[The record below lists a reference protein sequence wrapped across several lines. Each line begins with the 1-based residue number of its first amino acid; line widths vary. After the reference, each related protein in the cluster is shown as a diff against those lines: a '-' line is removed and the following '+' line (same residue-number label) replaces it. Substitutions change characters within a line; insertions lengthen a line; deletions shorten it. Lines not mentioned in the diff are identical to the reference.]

1 MTGTDGTPAPS
12 PSPHHD
18 PDDLDAAPFGAA
30 GIIAGLLLVV
40 CVSALTLGVW
50 SVGRTDGNGG
60 TASGAASNVAVSLAD
75 FKIEPGGLTVASGGV
90 LAVKNI
96 GAVPHNL
103 EVEGADLVTKD
114 LNAGESDDLSLSG
127 LAPGS
132 YTVFCAIPGHREM
145 GMETTLQITSG
156 GGSSAA
162 ASPGEGSDSGTHEM
176 TAEEMDEL
184 MAKAVK
190 AFPAKTEGQGALPL
204 APKVLPD
211 GTKRFDLTAKKVK
224 WEVEPG
230 KFVDALTYNGVVPGP
245 TIHVNP
251 GDKVEI
257 ALHNELTES
266 TVVHWH
272 GITVPNEMDG
282 VPDVTQHPI
291 KPGET
296 FVYKFTAQNSPA
308 VGMYHSH
315 HNAAKQVSDGMLGP
329 ILIGE
334 LPIPV
339 GTLSKTGYTVP
350 EGIKISQEIPM
361 VLNDAGTIGLT
372 LNGKSFPATAPIN
385 TKKGDWI
392 LIHYMN
398 EGVMVHPM
406 HLHGPA
412 QLVIAKDGFPL
423 EQPYLADTV
432 NVAPG
437 ERYSVLVN
445 ADRLG
450 TWAFHC
456 HILSHAERSDGM
468 FGMVTL
474 MTIEP

>member
-1 MTGTDGTPAPS
+1 M
-12 PSPHHD
+12 
-18 PDDLDAAPFGAA
+18 AA
-30 GIIAGLLLVV
+30 
-40 CVSALTLGVW
+40 
-50 SVGRTDGNGG
+50 
-60 TASGAASNVAVSLAD
+60 GAASTAAVSLAD
-75 FKIEPGGLTVASGGV
+75 FKIEPASVTVASGGT
-90 LAVKNI
+90 LAVTNT

-103 EVEGADLVTKD
+103 EIEGADLITKD
-114 LNAGESDDLSLSG
+114 LNGGEAEDLSVAKLK
-127 LAPGS
+127 PGT
-132 YTVFCAIPGHREM
+132 YTMFCAIPGHRAM
-145 GMETTLQITSG
+145 GMEAKLQVVEG
-156 GGSSAA
+156 GGAVGSGDHAATDSS
-162 ASPGEGSDSGTHEM
+162 GTGSTHEM
-176 TAEEMDEL
+176 TADEMDEL
-184 MAKAVK
+184 MAKATK

-204 APKVLPD
+204 APTILPD

-230 KFVDALTYNGVVPGP
+230 KFVDAMTYNGVVPGP

-251 GDKVEI
+251 GDKVEV

-266 TVVHWH
+266 TVIHWH
-272 GITVPNEMDG
+272 GIEVPNDMDG
-282 VPDVTQHPI
+282 VPDVTQPPI
-291 KPGET
+291 KPGTT

-315 HNAAKQVSDGMLGP
+315 HNAHKQVSDGMLGP

-334 LPIPV
+334 LPIPA
-339 GTLSKTGYTVP
+339 GTLSKTGYNVP
-350 EGIKISQEIPM
+350 ADLKISQEIPM

-372 LNGKSFPATAPIN
+372 LNGKSFPATTPIV
-385 TKKGDWI
+385 TKQGDWI
-392 LIHYMN
+392 LVHYMN

-437 ERYSVLVN
+437 ERYSVLIK

-474 MTIEP
+474 MMIKP